1 MRWWVDTTSQRGTD
15 PDLGAAR
22 VRNAPVA
29 HGFRVY
35 QVQRDLQAGAHER
48 NRTAD
53 LLLTMQMLYR
63 LSYVGW
69 SFWVFREGDTEGVD
83 PSCCRDAAPE
93 TETWLSVLA

>member
-1 MRWWVDTTSQRGTD
+1 
-15 PDLGAAR
+15 
-22 VRNAPVA
+22 
-29 HGFRVY
+29 
-35 QVQRDLQAGAHER
+35 
-48 NRTAD
+48 
-53 LLLTMQMLYR
+53 MQMLYR